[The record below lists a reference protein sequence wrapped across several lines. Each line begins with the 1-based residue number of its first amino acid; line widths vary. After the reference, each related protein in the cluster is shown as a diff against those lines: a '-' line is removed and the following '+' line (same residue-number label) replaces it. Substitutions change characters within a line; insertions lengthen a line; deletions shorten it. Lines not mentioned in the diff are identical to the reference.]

1 MTMSKFLDLIKKH
14 PVASLS
20 IVVGAV
26 ALIVTGSL
34 FISSYVKYQKYSEE
48 YEDMKTKLLANT
60 PQLPEEVLKDNEF
73 VEYDDAN
80 ADISSTKSSYAN
92 TYLLGV
98 EDAEIDLDE
107 GEPEFAT
114 FSGTA
119 WEIANGFK
127 KGGSITYKI
136 ETATNGMSDI
146 DVYLGLGE
154 IKNVPIDNLIDFI
167 TIKINGLPVTT
178 VDFDLPS
185 DGSLQQLVL
194 KNTNLIKGENTLEFA
209 TSVGDGSSANNFIMP
224 AIAAVTFITDVTLA
238 QSLTNL
244 INRGVIIRP
253 FLFYK
258 KLFTIIVHIHTER
271 SAYGK

>member
-1 MTMSKFLDLIKKH
+1 MSKFFDLIKKH

-26 ALIVTGSL
+26 ALIVTGTL

-60 PQLPEEVLKDNEF
+60 PQLPEEVFKDNEY
-73 VEYDDAN
+73 VEYDDN
-80 ADISSTKSSYAN
+80 VGTLLSTKSSYGN
-92 TYLLGV
+92 TYLLSAN
-98 EDAEIDLDE
+98 DAFIDLDE
-107 GEPEFAT
+107 GEPELVAFADT
-114 FSGTA
+114 G
-119 WEIANGFK
+119 WEVATGFK

-136 ETATNGMSDI
+136 NTATNGMSDI

-194 KNTNLIKGENTLEFA
+194 KNTNLIKGENSLEFA
-209 TSVGDGSSANNFIMP
+209 TSVGDASSANNFIMP
-224 AIAAVTFITDVTLA
+224 AIAAVTFITDVALA
-238 QSLTNL
+238 Q
-244 INRGVIIRP
+244 
-253 FLFYK
+253 
-258 KLFTIIVHIHTER
+258 
-271 SAYGK
+271 A